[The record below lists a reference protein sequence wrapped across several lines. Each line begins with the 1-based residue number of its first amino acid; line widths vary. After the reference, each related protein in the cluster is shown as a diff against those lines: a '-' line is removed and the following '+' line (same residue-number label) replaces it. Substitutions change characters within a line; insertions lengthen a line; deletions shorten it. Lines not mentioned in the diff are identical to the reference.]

1 MHVDG
6 KYISTYF
13 ITMVG
18 CQTWIQC
25 KSVFCP
31 YIIHPTRHTCE
42 CCFSLAVSKLKIAS
56 LPYKLPEYDHWA
68 LHLVWYLHLLEG
80 VLLDASSNPRNVE
93 FGLLRTLIMFYREIL
108 TNCRNNPKN
117 NLPFLWFCQYGCWLG
132 SRIVRYQESKIPYM
146 IPHFYSEIA
155 YIYRHCRKL

>member
-42 CCFSLAVSKLKIAS
+42 CCFSLAISKLKIAS
-56 LPYKLPEYDHWA
+56 LPYKLPQYDHWA

-93 FGLLRTLIMFYREIL
+93 FGLLRTLIMFFTGRYWQIVE
-108 TNCRNNPKN
+108 TTPKT
-117 NLPFLWFCQYGCWLG
+117 
-132 SRIVRYQESKIPYM
+132 
-146 IPHFYSEIA
+146 
-155 YIYRHCRKL
+155 IYRFYDFASMGAGWAVGL